1 MNGFPLTVRAE
12 WTKLRT
18 VRGWVLALVAA
29 LVVVVGIG
37 YASADATRSGGCP
50 GMKVCGPPKGP
61 GGVAVVDDFTFVQR
75 PLGTD
80 GTLTARITSMT
91 GRIAART
98 PDGTGTPDL
107 EAWAK
112 AGLIVKAGTAPGSTY
127 AAVMVTGG
135 HGVRMQS
142 DFTHDTAGP
151 EVAAPSAAAPRWL
164 RLTRAG
170 STLTGGTSPDGTHWT
185 TVGTATLPDLPATAR
200 VGLFVTSSA
209 HMEVDRHA
217 LGSSAMSAPT
227 RATAAF
233 DRVTLSGGGT
243 GGSSGSGGTGGSG
256 TGGGSTAQ
264 AAHGWQT
271 TEVGGDPLSASLS
284 AATHRTT
291 ANGEVFSVSGSGD
304 IAPAVG
310 GQVFGARSI
319 ERGLAGTFAGLL
331 VVVVVGSSFVTAEY
345 RRGLIRTTLAAQ
357 PRRGQ
362 VLAAKA
368 VVVGAAAFAV
378 GLAASVLTLVL
389 TLHRLRSN
397 GVFILPAS
405 FGTETRVV
413 VGTALLVALAAVL
426 ALAVGTILRRATGAV
441 TAVVAG
447 VVLPY
452 ILAMTALPDA
462 AADWVLRVTPAAA
475 FAIQQTTLRYHQVAN
490 VYAPSDGY
498 YPLPPWA
505 GLAVLC
511 GWTAVVLAVAY
522 ALLRRRDT

>member
-1 MNGFPLTVRAE
+1 M
-12 WTKLRT
+12 
-18 VRGWVLALVAA
+18 
-29 LVVVVGIG
+29 
-37 YASADATRSGGCP
+37 
-50 GMKVCGPPKGP
+50 
-61 GGVAVVDDFTFVQR
+61 
-75 PLGTD
+75 
-80 GTLTARITSMT
+80 
-91 GRIAART
+91 
-98 PDGTGTPDL
+98 
-107 EAWAK
+107 
-112 AGLIVKAGTAPGSTY
+112 
-127 AAVMVTGG
+127 
-135 HGVRMQS
+135 
-142 DFTHDTAGP
+142 
-151 EVAAPSAAAPRWL
+151 
-164 RLTRAG
+164 
-170 STLTGGTSPDGTHWT
+170 
-185 TVGTATLPDLPATAR
+185 
-200 VGLFVTSSA
+200 
-209 HMEVDRHA
+209 
-217 LGSSAMSAPT
+217 
-227 RATAAF
+227 
-233 DRVTLSGGGT
+233 
-243 GGSSGSGGTGGSG
+243 
-256 TGGGSTAQ
+256 
-264 AAHGWQT
+264 
-271 TEVGGDPLSASLS
+271 
-284 AATHRTT
+284 
-291 ANGEVFSVSGSGD
+291 
-304 IAPAVG
+304 
-310 GQVFGARSI
+310 
-319 ERGLAGTFAGLL
+319 
-331 VVVVVGSSFVTAEY
+331 VVVGSSFVTAEY